1 MSTLA
6 IGDIHGCSKA
16 FDYLL
21 KAVELRSQDIIITL
35 GDYVNKGPDS
45 KGVLERLVK
54 LDKTGQLIPLLGNHD
69 IMMLEA
75 RSDKKA
81 AEDWFLKKG
90 GHKTLI
96 SYGQNDLKALSNVPN
111 AHWNFLEKRC
121 HAWLETKNFIF
132 VHANLNPKL
141 PLNQQSQQ
149 DLFWTK
155 FNNPSPHYSG
165 KTMICGHTSQKSGK
179 PINLGYA
186 ICIDTWA
193 CGNGWLTGLEVE
205 KGRVWQANQR
215 GQIRTA
221 WINDFYTAPIAL
233 PANQAVVQA
242 L

>member
-16 FDYLL
+16 LDHLL

-81 AEDWFLKKG
+81 AEDWLLKKG

-111 AHWNFLEKRC
+111 AHWNF
-121 HAWLETKNFIF
+121 
-132 VHANLNPKL
+132 
-141 PLNQQSQQ
+141 
-149 DLFWTK
+149 
-155 FNNPSPHYSG
+155 
-165 KTMICGHTSQKSGK
+165 
-179 PINLGYA
+179 
-186 ICIDTWA
+186 
-193 CGNGWLTGLEVE
+193 
-205 KGRVWQANQR
+205 
-215 GQIRTA
+215 
-221 WINDFYTAPIAL
+221 
-233 PANQAVVQA
+233 
-242 L
+242 